1 MMVVGTC
8 QVQSGVMELTAE
20 GNHKV
25 TPRVLRP
32 SRQGHVPDHMPAL
45 HPTYSRAHS
54 STFGLSPREHIALT
68 LKALGLGSQPR
79 NTHYIPPKVNES
91 GRNNDVTVSLKK
103 SPTEVEYTMHN
114 LDFFPYLIK

>member
-1 MMVVGTC
+1 MCRG
-8 QVQSGVMELTAE
+8 SMEGAE
-20 GNHKV
+20 
-25 TPRVLRP
+25 TSRVLRP

-68 LKALGLGSQPR
+68 LKALGLGSQPC